1 MRASLN
7 ANEMR
12 IRNDK
17 WKMRKKDEKKKRE
30 NSGKVVARAGRVGT
44 RWEDSYGKIY
54 DKKKVFTE
62 TMLKT

>member
-1 MRASLN
+1 
-7 ANEMR
+7 MR

-17 WKMRKKDEKKKRE
+17 WKMRKKDKKKRKRE
-30 NSGKVVARAGRVGT
+30 NSGGVVAGTGRGRVGT

>member
-1 MRASLN
+1 
-7 ANEMR
+7 
-12 IRNDK
+12 
-17 WKMRKKDEKKKRE
+17 MRKKDKKKKKRE
-30 NSGKVVARAGRVGT
+30 NSGEVVAGTGRGRVGT